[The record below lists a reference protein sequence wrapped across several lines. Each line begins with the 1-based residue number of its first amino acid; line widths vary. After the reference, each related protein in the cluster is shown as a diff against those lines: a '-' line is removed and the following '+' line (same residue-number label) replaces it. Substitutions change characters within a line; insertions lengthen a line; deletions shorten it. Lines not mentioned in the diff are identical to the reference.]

1 VLDDE
6 AYGLSEGSS
15 SEEGREEVTS
25 YLRGASSDTQQA
37 AAWSRA
43 VDSGDPCHAIASLP
57 NLDPYVGPAV
67 SDFESRKT
75 NSADSKEEEYP
86 GQ

>member
-1 VLDDE
+1 MLDDE
-6 AYGLSEGSS
+6 PYGLSEGSS
-15 SEEGREEVTS
+15 SEKGGEGVTF
-25 YLRGASSDTQQA
+25 YLGGASCDTQQA
-37 AAWSRA
+37 AAWSKA